1 MIRYLCSAIAA
12 TTVAILC
19 LASPAGAWSFSD
31 GAVAIHSDSSYGGDM
46 PAVQV
51 DSAGNI
57 YACGHFRT
65 GNGTGDVDP
74 NPAVAVNV
82 TVTGTNSS
90 AVCASTSTGGQ
101 TAASVATTRVT
112 AGMRDKPPGCVDI
125 ARFFGMHNWRE
136 SADYIGLPD
145 RR

>member
-12 TTVAILC
+12 TTVAIFC
-19 LASPAGAWSFSD
+19 LASPAGAWSTSD
-31 GAVAIHSDSSYGGDM
+31 GAVSIHATSSYGGSV

-90 AVCASTSTGGQ
+90 VVSKYSPSGNLLWYVVLDASGEQLVVVRG
-101 TAASVATTRVT
+101 AR
-112 AGMRDKPPGCVDI
+112 RFRRRPGPRLRLECC
-125 ARFFGMHNWRE
+125 W
-136 SADYIGLPD
+136 
-145 RR
+145 